1 MSTLPVTAR
10 RNRPARSVF
19 AFRGSVLGL
28 QLLALACTLLPFAL
42 YPLLGCTATIPLLL
56 AYNGSRGRPMKWL
69 AP

>member
-28 QLLALACTLLPFAL
+28 QLLALACTLLFGL
-42 YPLLGCTATIPLLL
+42 MT
-56 AYNGSRGRPMKWL
+56 
-69 AP
+69 